1 MYHSRILIVDDEKKV
16 TDLLQDVLEAE
27 GFEILTAR
35 NGTQALEIASM
46 EILDL
51 MILDLMLPGIDG
63 FEVLQRRAE
72 WPRIPV
78 IVLSGRR
85 EVVNKVKCLDRGAD
99 DYIEKPFALS
109 ELVARVKAVLR
120 RSKIEGSFPTVPCLA
135 TGDLRID
142 FVTRRV
148 TIAGKEVLFTPTEYS
163 LLQELALNEGKVLTH
178 SHLLNRVWGLE
189 YSMETQYLHVYV
201 SHLRHRIEPDPK
213 NPKYVVTIPGV
224 GYRFQSTS

>member
-27 GFEILTAR
+27 GFETLIAS
-35 NGTQALEIASM
+35 NGTQALEIANV

-109 ELVARVKAVLR
+109 ELVARVKATLR
-120 RSKIEGSFPTVPCLA
+120 RSKVTDSVPTQSCFIS
-135 TGDLRID
+135 GDLEIN
-142 FVTRRV
+142 FSIRRV
-148 TIAGKEVLFTPTEYS
+148 IMAGNEIRLPPTEYR

-178 SHLLNRVWGLE
+178 SHLLNRVWGPE
-189 YSMETQYLHVYV
+189 YSVETQYLHVYV
-201 SHLRHRIEPDPK
+201 SHLRHKIEPDPK
-213 NPKYVVTIPGV
+213 HPKYIVTIPGV
-224 GYRFQSTS
+224 GYMFQNI